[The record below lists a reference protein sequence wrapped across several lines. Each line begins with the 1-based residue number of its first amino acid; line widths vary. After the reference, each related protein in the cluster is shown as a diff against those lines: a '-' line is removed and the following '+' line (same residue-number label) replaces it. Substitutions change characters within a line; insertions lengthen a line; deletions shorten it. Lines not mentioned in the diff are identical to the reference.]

1 MDLQTIS
8 ILKSAVFFFCF
19 FFAPYVCIPKG
30 MKLLQ
35 EWKKTG
41 HLMTLSHAI
50 TAFSAAV
57 FLYVSALMIV
67 IMRFLGLA

>member
-8 ILKSAVFFFCF
+8 ILKSALFFFCF

-30 MKLLQ
+30 MKLWE

-50 TAFSAAV
+50 TAFAGAL
-57 FLYVSALMIV
+57 FLYVAALMIV

>member
-8 ILKSAVFFFCF
+8 ILKSVVFFFCF
-19 FFAPYVCIPKG
+19 LFAPYVCVPRG
-30 MKLLQ
+30 MKLWEQ
-35 EWKKTG
+35 WKKTG
-41 HLMTLSHAI
+41 HLMTLSHAV
-50 TAFSAAV
+50 TAFAGAF